1 MRNAIGRLIGAYE
14 RRENGRRRWG
24 LNAGMTLLELMLAVA
39 LLALLA
45 VIAVPMY
52 RGQADRAN
60 TARAVSDIGQI
71 ALEIDRYR
79 LARDAPPD
87 SLDQLSVKP
96 PLDPWGRPYEYLN
109 FTGLDNNGKGKMRK
123 DRNLVPINTEY
134 DLYSRGPDG
143 DTKPP
148 LTAKPSQ
155 DDIVRANDGGY
166 IGKADDY

>member
-1 MRNAIGRLIGAYE
+1 MHDCSDDLRCAP
-14 RRENGRRRWG
+14 
-24 LNAGMTLLELMLAVA
+24 AGWQCQTVAAGFTLLELMAALAV
-39 LLALLA
+39 LGVLAA
-45 VIAVPMY
+45 IAVPLY
-52 RGQADRAN
+52 RGQVDRAN
-60 TARAVSDIGQI
+60 TARAVSDIGLI

-79 LARDAPPD
+79 LARDNPPD
-87 SLDQLSVKP
+87 SLDQLSFKA
-96 PLDPWGRPYEYLN
+96 PLDPWGRPYEFLN
-109 FTGLDNNGKGKMRK
+109 FAGLDNSGKGKMRK

-148 LTAKPSQ
+148 LTAQPSH

>member
-1 MRNAIGRLIGAYE
+1 
-14 RRENGRRRWG
+14 
-24 LNAGMTLLELMLAVA
+24 MTLLELMLAVA
-39 LLALLA
+39 LLGLLA

-79 LARDAPPD
+79 LAHDSSPD
-87 SLDQLSVKP
+87 SLDQLSTKA
-96 PLDPWGRPYEYLN
+96 PLDPWGRPYEYLS
-109 FTGLDNNGKGKMRK
+109 FQGLDNAGKAKMRK

-166 IGKADDY
+166 IGKADGY

>member
-1 MRNAIGRLIGAYE
+1 MHDGADDLRLAAA
-14 RRENGRRRWG
+14 RRRRCASACG
-24 LNAGMTLLELMLAVA
+24 FTLLELMAAMAIVGVLA
-39 LLALLA
+39 A
-45 VIAVPMY
+45 VGVPIY
-52 RGQADRAN
+52 RAQVDRAS
-60 TARAVSDIGQI
+60 TARAVADIGQI
-71 ALEIDRYR
+71 ALEIDRFR

-87 SLDQLSVKP
+87 SLDQLSVKA
-96 PLDPWGRPYEYLN
+96 PLDPWGRPYEFLS
-109 FTGLDNNGKGKMRK
+109 FESLDNAGKGKMRK

-148 LTAKPSQ
+148 LTAQPSR